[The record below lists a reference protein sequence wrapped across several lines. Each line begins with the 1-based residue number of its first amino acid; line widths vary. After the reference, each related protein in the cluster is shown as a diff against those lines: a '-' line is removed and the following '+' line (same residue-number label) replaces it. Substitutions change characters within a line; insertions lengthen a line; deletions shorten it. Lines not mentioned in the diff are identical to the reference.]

1 MIITDQ
7 NTHRRWSQIRAS
19 VRVVA
24 SHQIE
29 PQRHPTSRR
38 LPNRVMHRKRNCCT
52 VQLDSRRFYLST
64 LLLTWGPAR
73 RGIGRK
79 AMWQKLSLRAR
90 LNLLL
95 ALVLTLGLAI
105 NIARLV
111 LEAAPRV
118 QAEDQSVIRLA
129 REFIETLVVGLNET
143 PDPDARLN
151 QIVQDLN
158 RLRHV
163 SIARQDDASAAR
175 SPTTDRSSDDRE
187 AYSLPAWFVA
197 LVHPEKTAVNV
208 PISIHGKAGSLVI
221 TSHPNDEMTEI
232 WDGIVTQL
240 QVGSAIAVALFLIT
254 MMVVSRAL
262 APIQALSE
270 AMTKIESGF
279 YDTRV
284 KPDGP
289 PELAVICNKL
299 NHLAGTL
306 GDAVDDKRRLAERVV
321 SLQDIERKE
330 IARELHDE
338 FGPYLFALRAHA
350 SALTRIADLS
360 EPNVDSLRK
369 HGGAILEQ
377 VNALQQ
383 FNRRV
388 LEKLRPAG
396 LTELGLREALG
407 ALLRLWGEAHP
418 DMVIETLISPELG
431 ERGETADLTIYR
443 TIQEALTNVFRH
455 AGATSVNVSIE
466 PTELA
471 SGMAGT
477 SRGGALV
484 RVRDNGSGLRSD
496 HKLGLGLTGIRER
509 ILALGGTLT
518 VASGEGGVTV
528 EALVPNDLRA

>member
-1 MIITDQ
+1 
-7 NTHRRWSQIRAS
+7 
-19 VRVVA
+19 
-24 SHQIE
+24 
-29 PQRHPTSRR
+29 
-38 LPNRVMHRKRNCCT
+38 
-52 VQLDSRRFYLST
+52 
-64 LLLTWGPAR
+64 
-73 RGIGRK
+73 
-79 AMWQKLSLRAR
+79 MWQKRSLRAR
-90 LNLLL
+90 LNMLL
-95 ALVLTLGLAI
+95 ALILTVGLAI

-118 QAEDQSVIRLA
+118 KAEDQSVIRLA

-143 PDPDARLN
+143 PDPDARLDR
-151 QIVQDLN
+151 IVQDLN

-175 SPTTDRSSDDRE
+175 SPTTDHASDDRE
-187 AYSLPAWFVA
+187 AYSPPAWFVA
-197 LVHPEKTAVNV
+197 LVRPEKTAVNV
-208 PISIHGKAGSLVI
+208 PISIHGKSGSLVI

-262 APIQALSE
+262 APIQTLSQ
-270 AMTKIESGF
+270 AMVKIESGS

-289 PELAVICNKL
+289 PELAAICTRL
-299 NHLAGTL
+299 NHLAGAL
-306 GDAVDDKRRLAERVV
+306 GDAVEDKRRLAERVV
-321 SLQDIERKE
+321 SLQDVERKE

-350 SALTRIADLS
+350 SALMRIADARV
-360 EPNVDSLRK
+360 PDTDVLRK

-388 LEKLRPAG
+388 LEKLRPVG

-407 ALLRLWGEAHP
+407 ALLRLWGQSHP
-418 DMVIETLISPELG
+418 GVVIETAISPSLG
-431 ERGETADLTIYR
+431 ETGETADLTIYR
-443 TIQEALTNVFRH
+443 TVQEALTNVFRH
-455 AGATSVNVSIE
+455 AGATSVNVTIE
-466 PTELA
+466 PTEPL
-471 SGMAGT
+471 SGT
-477 SRGGALV
+477 KRGGHGCALV
-484 RVRDNGSGLRSD
+484 RVCDNGSGLSPD
-496 HKLGLGLTGIRER
+496 HRLGLGLTGMRER

-518 VASGEGGVTV
+518 VGSSASGVTV
-528 EALVPNDLRA
+528 EAVVPKGGRC

>member
-1 MIITDQ
+1 
-7 NTHRRWSQIRAS
+7 
-19 VRVVA
+19 
-24 SHQIE
+24 
-29 PQRHPTSRR
+29 
-38 LPNRVMHRKRNCCT
+38 
-52 VQLDSRRFYLST
+52 
-64 LLLTWGPAR
+64 
-73 RGIGRK
+73 
-79 AMWQKLSLRAR
+79 MWQKLSLRTR
-90 LNLLL
+90 LSLLL

-111 LEAAPRV
+111 LEAGPRV

-143 PDPDARLN
+143 PDPDARLD

-163 SIARQDDASAAR
+163 SITRHRRMEIEAAPLTDDRAG
-175 SPTTDRSSDDRE
+175 DDRE
-187 AYSLPAWFVA
+187 THSLPAWFVA

-208 PISIHGKAGSLVI
+208 PISINGKPGSLLI
-221 TSHPNDEMTEI
+221 TSHPNDEMAEI

-262 APIQALSE
+262 APIETLSE
-270 AMTKIESGF
+270 AMTKIESGD

-284 KPDGP
+284 KPEGP
-289 PELAVICNKL
+289 PELAAIGDKL
-299 NHLAGTL
+299 NHLAGAL
-306 GDAVDDKRRLAERVV
+306 GEAVEDKRRLAERVV
-321 SLQDIERKE
+321 SLQDVERKE

-350 SALTRIADLS
+350 SALTRIADARV
-360 EPNVDSLRK
+360 PDTDALRR

-388 LEKLRPAG
+388 LEKLRPVG

-407 ALLRLWGEAHP
+407 ALLRLWGESHP
-418 DMVIETLISPELG
+418 GVVIETAISPSLG
-431 ERGETADLTIYR
+431 ETGETADLTIYR

-455 AGATSVNVSIE
+455 AGATSVNVTIE
-466 PTELA
+466 PAELA
-471 SGMAGT
+471 SGPTGAG
-477 SRGGALV
+477 RGGALV
-484 RVRDNGSGLRSD
+484 RVRDNGRGLQPD
-496 HKLGLGLTGIRER
+496 HRLGLGLTGMRER
-509 ILALGGTLT
+509 ILALGGTLI
-518 VASGEGGVTV
+518 VASDDGGVTV
-528 EALVPNDLRA
+528 EALVPNDISG

>member
-1 MIITDQ
+1 
-7 NTHRRWSQIRAS
+7 
-19 VRVVA
+19 
-24 SHQIE
+24 
-29 PQRHPTSRR
+29 
-38 LPNRVMHRKRNCCT
+38 
-52 VQLDSRRFYLST
+52 
-64 LLLTWGPAR
+64 
-73 RGIGRK
+73 
-79 AMWQKLSLRAR
+79 MWQNLSLRAR
-90 LNLLL
+90 LNTLL
-95 ALVLTLGLAI
+95 ALVLTVGLAI

-163 SIARQDDASAAR
+163 SIERQDDAGAAR

-221 TSHPNDEMTEI
+221 TSHPNDEMAEI

-270 AMTKIESGF
+270 AMTKLESGG

-289 PELAVICNKL
+289 PELAAICTKL
-299 NHLAGTL
+299 NHLAAAL
-306 GDAVDDKRRLAERVV
+306 GDAVEDKRRLAERVV
-321 SLQDIERKE
+321 SLQDVERKE

-338 FGPYLFALRAHA
+338 FGPHLFALRAHA
-350 SALTRIADLS
+350 SSLMRIAEAR
-360 EPNVDSLRK
+360 EPNKDALQK

-388 LEKLRPAG
+388 LEKLRPVG

-407 ALLRLWGEAHP
+407 ALLHLWGESHP
-418 DMVIETLISPELG
+418 GVVIETAISPSLG
-431 ERGETADLTIYR
+431 KTGETADLTIYR
-443 TIQEALTNVFRH
+443 TVQEALTNVFRH
-455 AGATSVNVSIE
+455 AGATSVNVTIE
-466 PTELA
+466 AVEQL
-471 SGMAGT
+471 SGMERG
-477 SRGGALV
+477 SREWALV
-484 RVRDNGSGLRSD
+484 RVRDNGSGLSPD
-496 HKLGLGLTGIRER
+496 HRLGLGLTGMRER

-518 VASGEGGVTV
+518 VASSDGGVIV
-528 EALVPNDLRA
+528 EALVPKGGR